1 MTSSQLGPRCALRG
15 GTENQKLWVTTAS
28 FSDTPGRFERR
39 RHRTRMSS
47 MTMLS
52 SRPGCPLRR
61 CRTRGLQKELVGGMH
76 NRHPEL
82 QITRYRTSLLHRQP
96 HGVRQLRRPSIP
108 RALRL
113 RPPCPLIDVA
123 IIPCTRLQGRVPV
136 QGPLGGLTAG
146 LSRCSAADLACSQVK
161 LGGC

>member
-1 MTSSQLGPRCALRG
+1 MTFFRHCKKRNTPAGSISSSIPKQSRCGASSQWGHWWDPLSDKSDVGRPWWSDMTSSQLGPRCALRG

-61 CRTRGLQKELVGGMH
+61 CRTDSLSVQKATSRGVHG
-76 NRHPEL
+76 
-82 QITRYRTSLLHRQP
+82 TRGS
-96 HGVRQLRRPSIP
+96 RRSWSVACI
-108 RALRL
+108 
-113 RPPCPLIDVA
+113 ID
-123 IIPCTRLQGRVPV
+123 IRSCR
-136 QGPLGGLTAG
+136 
-146 LSRCSAADLACSQVK
+146 
-161 LGGC
+161 